1 MKFEIAFDKD
11 IYNRQM
17 DLLFDIAWKRK
28 KDYYKNSQYLGSVFI
43 AIGILLIFNRPNIFG
58 IGYFFIFFG
67 LSNFLP
73 FLYYF
78 FKIRNEYK
86 KLGNAK
92 VKEIER
98 LKDYKGSCFELNE
111 NSLIITT
118 QENSKIINWQEFKIW
133 LIKEEN
139 LILITKEFET
149 YILGREEV
157 GGVNFEN
164 IISFVNEKI
173 VV

>member
-1 MKFEIAFDKD
+1 
-11 IYNRQM
+11 
-17 DLLFDIAWKRK
+17 L
-28 KDYYKNSQYLGSVFI
+28 
-43 AIGILLIFNRPNIFG
+43 
-58 IGYFFIFFG
+58 FFG

-78 FKIRNEYK
+78 FKIRKEYK
-86 KLGNAK
+86 KLGDAK
-92 VKEIER
+92 IKEIER

-164 IISFVNEKI
+164 IISFINEKI